1 MTPPWRAIGSC
12 NQKKVEKRY
21 KKKKLGT
28 VRLRRFLFP
37 TSFYRQTLG
46 PLYLT
51 LTDFDQNQ
59 ELVHFGKL
67 TPPHN
72 ARIPEMQ
79 MPVFSGIFMFQDVRI
94 RERKFGCGI
103 YLGPLYPTWILTKT
117 KNLAISAK

>member
-21 KKKKLGT
+21 KKSWVPCACGAACSLQ
-28 VRLRRFLFP
+28 FLQAN
-37 TSFYRQTLG
+37 TC

-79 MPVFSGIFMFQDVRI
+79 MLVFSGIFMFQDVRI

-103 YLGPLYPTWILTKT
+103 YLGPLYPTWILPKT